1 MFGKYKITD
10 LIPQRDPIIVVDH
23 IISAND
29 TLTVTSFR
37 IEESNIFC
45 SGGCFQEPGLIE
57 NIAQAAAA
65 GAGFERLEKGLDLIP
80 GYIGGIK
87 NLEVFKLP
95 EVGEEIETTVEVIHT
110 VFNVKIVYGE
120 VRKTD
125 GILCARCELKI
136 FLSEEEP
143 GKSPSI

>member
-1 MFGKYKITD
+1 MVGKYKITD
-10 LIPQRDPIIVVDH
+10 LIPQRDPIIMVDR

-37 IEESNIFC
+37 IEKSNIFC
-45 SGGCFQEPGLIE
+45 SGGYFQEPGLIE
-57 NIAQAAAA
+57 NIAQSAAA
-65 GAGFERLEKGLDLIP
+65 GAGFERMENGMDFST

-87 NLEVFKLP
+87 NLEVFQLP
-95 EVGEEIETTVEVIHT
+95 EVGEEIETSVEVIHT
-110 VFNVKIVYGE
+110 IFNVKIVNGE

-125 GILCARCELKI
+125 GIMCARCELKI

-143 GKSPSI
+143 GK

>member
-10 LIPQRDPIIVVDH
+10 LIPQRDPIIMVDR

-45 SGGCFQEPGLIE
+45 SEGYFQEPGLIE
-57 NIAQAAAA
+57 NIAQSAAA
-65 GAGFERLEKGLDLIP
+65 GAGYEKMKNEMGFST

-95 EVGEEIETTVEVIHT
+95 EVGAEIETTVEVIHT
-110 VFNVKIVYGE
+110 VFNVKIVNGE

-125 GILCARCELKI
+125 GILCARCEMKI

-143 GKSPSI
+143 VYIVR

>member
-10 LIPQRDPIIVVDH
+10 LIPQRDPIIMVNR

-45 SGGCFQEPGLIE
+45 SGGYFQEPGLIE
-57 NIAQAAAA
+57 NIAQSAAA
-65 GAGFERLEKGLDLIP
+65 GAGFERMENGMDFST

-87 NLEVFKLP
+87 NLEVFQLP
-95 EVGEEIETTVEVIHT
+95 EVGEEIETSVEVIHT
-110 VFNVKIVYGE
+110 IFNVKIVNGE

-125 GILCARCELKI
+125 GIMCARCELKI

-143 GKSPSI
+143 GK